1 MSIAEELFQTL
12 GIDVLSVINDN
23 CKYLPESFFSLSKQ
37 DSIEVFVGPR
47 TDCNTY
53 KTLPLKI
60 WDVRNIRNGKQAKS
74 RFQDIILNDTVS
86 EPIQATEV
94 SDFTFY
100 HYGDNLIV
108 DRALE
113 GYKLKVD
120 FFRINRNISDMK
132 DLPKLEFLNLL
143 YNLKTRNANNVFTAL
158 KRISNLFQ
166 NTIAE
171 NTIQPEIRAVSQSM
185 RGFEL

>member
-37 DSIEVFVGPR
+37 DSIEVSVNP
-47 TDCNTY
+47 DASVY
-53 KTLPLKI
+53 KSLPLKI
-60 WDVRNIRNGKQAKS
+60 WDIRNLRNGKQAKS
-74 RFQDIILNDTVS
+74 EIQDITLNDTLP
-86 EPIQATEV
+86 EPIQAKLV
-94 SDFTFY
+94 DSFTFY
-100 HYGDNLIV
+100 HYGDNLLV
-108 DRALE
+108 KRAST
-113 GYKLKVD
+113 GYKLKID
-120 FFRINRNISDMK
+120 FFRINRNVSDMK

-158 KRISNLFQ
+158 NRISTLVQ
-166 NTIAE
+166 NTVAE